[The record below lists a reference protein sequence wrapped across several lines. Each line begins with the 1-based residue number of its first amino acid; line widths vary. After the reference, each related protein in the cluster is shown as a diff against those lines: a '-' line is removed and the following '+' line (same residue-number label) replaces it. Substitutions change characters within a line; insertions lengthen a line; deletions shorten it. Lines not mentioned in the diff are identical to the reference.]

1 MISKR
6 DSRPILIKF
15 PIGTLKDE
23 KSEKVYNQ
31 EWHTVYGLKSD
42 PRGMLRTNVYGTDLS
57 FDKVVIFNAGEL
69 TRKID
74 YDTAILL
81 DNMPTSVYDKGDY
94 KVSYIYPEYNNE
106 IVIGLNKREGISIP
120 KLYFANEEQILY
132 TQINFDKTTLKAY
145 ADKKQYIP
153 FFVGQDVWT
162 RKPNNEFDSN
172 HRLSVTAIETK
183 GLDKYSSNFIEITF
197 SE

>member
-15 PIGTLKDE
+15 PIGISKDD
-23 KSEKVYNQ
+23 KSEKIYAENWQ
-31 EWHTVYGLKSD
+31 TVYGLKSD
-42 PRGMLRTNVYGTDLS
+42 PRGMLRTNIYGSELS
-57 FDKVVIFNAGEL
+57 FDKLITLNAGEL

-81 DNMPTSVYDKGDY
+81 DNMPTSVYAKGDY

-106 IVIGLNKREGISIP
+106 IVIGLSKREGISIP

-153 FFVGQDVWT
+153 FSIGQDVWT
-162 RKPNNEFDSN
+162 RKPDNEYDSS
-172 HRLSVTAIETK
+172 HRLSVSAIQHK
-183 GLDKYSSNFIEITF
+183 GLDKYSSNFVEISF